1 MPWPA
6 AKRTLR
12 ASRKRPRRPSLTTT
26 CRSQRRNP
34 RTTLKIPQAPKRLKQ
49 PKLRKKK

>member
-1 MPWPA
+1 V

-12 ASRKRPRRPSLTTT
+12 ARSQRSRSLNLTTS
-26 CRSQRRNP
+26 CRRQRRNP

-49 PKLRKKK
+49 LKLRKKK